1 MPEPSKMDM
10 EAKQYFNSLPP
21 ALQEQLMQ
29 STADRTKRE
38 DLMRFTTHLLG
49 EPPPDRQP
57 GDRKGRGSAAAFGFS
72 EGLQSFW
79 GGFFVPQALSG
90 PQQERHCGGGRCQ

>member
-29 STADRTKRE
+29 SAADLNTKE
-38 DLMRFTTHLLG
+38 DLMRYCTNLLG
-49 EPPPDRQP
+49 EHAPDRQ
-57 GDRKGRGSAAAFGFS
+57 
-72 EGLQSFW
+72 L
-79 GGFFVPQALSG
+79 
-90 PQQERHCGGGRCQ
+90 